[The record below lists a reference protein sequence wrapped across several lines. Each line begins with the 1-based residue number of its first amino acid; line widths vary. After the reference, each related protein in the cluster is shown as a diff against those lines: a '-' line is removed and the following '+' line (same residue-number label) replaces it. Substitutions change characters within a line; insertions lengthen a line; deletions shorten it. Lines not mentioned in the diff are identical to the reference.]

1 VPNLFEIMFKPEF
14 GFTIIR
20 VVVPIL
26 FAALGAYIASSA
38 GIANIAMEGIMLMAA
53 FVGTICAA
61 FFHDPWIGLM
71 CAVISGVIMAL
82 ILTYFTLVLKTNN
95 ILGGIALNLFASS
108 ITVFALFIVT
118 GSKGTSATLGAKTLP
133 SIDLPIIKDIPIIGT
148 IFSGHNV
155 LVYIMFIA
163 VILVYFL
170 MYQTPLGLRIK
181 AVGKDEHAAE
191 SVGINIKRI
200 KTIALVLS
208 GILAAL
214 GGAYM
219 SMGYL
224 SFFTKNM
231 TNGRGFIG
239 LAAAAMGQG
248 NIWMVTL
255 TSFLFGMFDALA
267 NALSI
272 YALPTE
278 LIITL
283 PYVAVFVGIVIFS
296 IIEWRNRRARGEE

>member
-1 VPNLFEIMFKPEF
+1 MPNLFEIMFKPEF

-38 GIANIAMEGIMLMAA
+38 GIGNIAMEGTMLMAA

-61 FFHDPWIGLM
+61 VFHSPWIGLL
-71 CAVISGVIMAL
+71 CAVLSGVVMSL

-108 ITVFALFIVT
+108 ITIFALFIIT

-133 SIDLPIIKDIPIIGT
+133 KINLPFIEDIPIIGT

-163 VILVYFL
+163 IILIYFL

-181 AVGKDEHAAE
+181 AVGKDAHAAE
-191 SVGINIKRI
+191 SVGINVNRI

-248 NIWMVTL
+248 NLLMVTL
-255 TSFLFGMFDALA
+255 TSFLFGVFDALA

-272 YALPTE
+272 TSLPSE
-278 LIITL
+278 IIITV
-283 PYVAVFVGIVIFS
+283 PYVAVFIGIVVYS
-296 IIEWRNRRARGEE
+296 IMEWKNRRARGEE

>member
-1 VPNLFEIMFKPEF
+1 MPDLFEIIFKPEF
-14 GFTIIR
+14 GFTVIR

-38 GIANIAMEGIMLMAA
+38 GIGNIAMEGTMLMAA
-53 FVGTICAA
+53 FVGTICSAI
-61 FFHDPWIGLM
+61 FQNPWIGLM
-71 CAVISGVIMAL
+71 CAVLSGVLMSL

-108 ITVFALFIVT
+108 FTVFLLFMVT

-133 SIDLPIIKDIPIIGT
+133 KIDIPILKDIPVLGT

-155 LVYIMFIA
+155 LVYIMFAA

-191 SVGINIKRI
+191 SVGININRI

-208 GILAAL
+208 GVLASL
-214 GGAYM
+214 GGVYM

-224 SFFTKNM
+224 SFFSKNM

-239 LAAAAMGQG
+239 LAAAAMGHG
-248 NIWMVTL
+248 NIWMVTI
-255 TSFLFGMFDALA
+255 TSFLFGAFDALA
-267 NALSI
+267 NALAL
-272 YALPTE
+272 YALPSE
-278 LIITL
+278 IIITI
-283 PYVAVFVGIVIFS
+283 PYVAVFGAIVIYS
-296 IIEWRNRRARGEE
+296 IFEWRNRRARGEE

>member
-1 VPNLFEIMFKPEF
+1 MPDLFEIIFKPEF
-14 GFTIIR
+14 GFTVIR

-38 GIANIAMEGIMLMAA
+38 GIGNIAMEGTMLMAA
-53 FVGTICAA
+53 FVGTICSAI
-61 FFHDPWIGLM
+61 FHNPWIGLM
-71 CAVISGVIMAL
+71 CAVLSGVLMSL

-108 ITVFALFIVT
+108 FTVFLLFIVT

-133 SIDLPIIKDIPIIGT
+133 KIDIPILKDIPVLGT

-155 LVYIMFIA
+155 LVYIMFVA

-191 SVGINIKRI
+191 SVGININRI

-208 GILAAL
+208 GVLASL
-214 GGAYM
+214 GGVYM

-224 SFFTKNM
+224 SFFSKNM

-239 LAAAAMGQG
+239 LAAAAMGHG
-248 NIWMVTL
+248 NIWMVTV
-255 TSFLFGMFDALA
+255 TSFLFGAFDALA
-267 NALSI
+267 NALAL
-272 YALPTE
+272 YALPSE
-278 LIITL
+278 IIITI
-283 PYVAVFVGIVIFS
+283 PYVAVFGAIVIYS
-296 IIEWRNRRARGEE
+296 IFEWRNRRARGEE